1 MKLDFTTFYRQEGG
15 QSARILASWNGANP
29 VPVTSYTADVVSQPR
44 SLTLNVPSGATSVSF
59 RFHRTGSKNWYWMI
73 DGVKITAV

>member
-1 MKLDFTTFYRQEGG
+1 MKLAFTTLYRQEGG
-15 QSARILASWNGANP
+15 QSARILASWNGASP
-29 VPVTSYTADVVSQPR
+29 VPVTSYTADAISQPQ

-59 RFHRTGSKNWYWMI
+59 RFHCTGGNNWYWTI